1 MDNQSKPTGSDEID
15 LGELFSKIGDFFRR
29 IGVGFIRFLAAIRS
43 TPVAY
48 KALFVSLTIAG
59 SVIAFGYAVYLKKE
73 FYESSMILSS
83 NYLNKRI
90 VDSSIDKLN
99 LLAEEKDA
107 SGLARTLNLPDSV
120 ANKIKKFESV
130 PFIPENELLDMEI
143 LREQLKNLQSDKKND
158 KIIEQVVDRLAV
170 ENRHAFEIT
179 VQIYSPTIVKTI
191 QDALVNYFR
200 NNEFIKKRI
209 EINKLNLLS
218 KKGKLQQESEKLDS
232 LKVVIYSN
240 YKSMAE
246 QSRQGSNNVIL
257 SDRAVTNPIEVYN
270 RDLDI
275 YEQLLDTERQLYI
288 LPDFE
293 VVDGFTE
300 FSEPASDSLP
310 KTIVLGAIIGFLA
323 SYLLVVL
330 LAFNNY
336 LRDFK

>member
-1 MDNQSKPTGSDEID
+1 MDNQPKPTPSDEID
-15 LGELFSKIGDFFRR
+15 LGVLFAKIGDFFKG
-29 IGVGFIRFLAAIRS
+29 IGLGCIRFLALVRA
-43 TPVAY
+43 TPVAN
-48 KALFVSLTIAG
+48 KALFISLTIAG
-59 SVIAFGYAVYLKKE
+59 ATIAFGYATYVKKD

-90 VDSSIDKLN
+90 VESSIDKLN

-107 SGLARTLNLPDSV
+107 SGLARTLNLTDS
-120 ANKIKKFESV
+120 AAKKIKKFQAI

-143 LREQLKNLQSDKKND
+143 LREQLKNLQTDKKNE
-158 KIIEQVVDRLAV
+158 KMIEQVVDRLAV

-179 VQIYSPTIVKTI
+179 VQTYSPTIVKTI

-200 NNEFIKKRI
+200 NNEYIKKRI

-218 KKGKLQQESEKLDS
+218 RKEKLQQESKKLDS

-270 RDLDI
+270 RDFEI
-275 YEQLLDTERQLYI
+275 YNELQSTERQLYI

-310 KTIVLGAIIGFLA
+310 KTIVLGALFGFLA
-323 SYLLVVL
+323 SYLLVLL